1 MKAPTIFLKAGAG
14 LLLTAGGL
22 VAAETATLRL
32 SLHEA
37 TRRALE
43 RNTTLAVERQNFD
56 QSMSAVDAARG
67 AYDVVWDGA
76 FSWRKNTDP
85 VNSLFSGAPAGFLA
99 PENEGV
105 AASTGLTGLLPTG
118 GSVSLFT
125 SWGRATTNGVFTI
138 LSPAY
143 ETGVGVSLRQPL
155 LRNLLS
161 DPAREAIRVAA
172 ADRKGSE
179 ARLAQTVSDTVAKVE
194 DAYWNLVARRRD
206 VVSLESAV
214 DLADRQLSD
223 TKTRVESGTLPKTDV
238 AQPTA
243 ELERRRGDLALA
255 RRLVEEAENAL
266 KLLVLGDPR
275 DADWSL
281 AIVPEDA
288 PELQLE
294 KPDLDA
300 SLASAFSRRP
310 EIGEARAQLEHFE
323 AQLTGR
329 RSDLLPSLDLVA
341 SYQRRG
347 LAGSLNPDAVSLG
360 GGPVVVPTPLSGGSG
375 RSYSTI
381 RENRFPDASVGVA
394 LSVPIANRTARAN
407 LAIARSR
414 VSQGTVGVTSSEQ
427 QVGAEVRNAVFAVET
442 ARMRIDAAKAARAAA
457 ETQLAAEQ
465 ERFHA
470 GMSTNFL
477 VLTRQNDL
485 TNARVTE
492 TSALT
497 DYRRAETELARSTG
511 TLLERRGVTIDKSE
525 ADNARFRT
533 PNNAHFDS
541 SDNAAAKTTIR

>member
-1 MKAPTIFLKAGAG
+1 VKRLAVPLPLAAI
-14 LLLTAGGL
+14 LLLTAAGAAS
-22 VAAETATLRL
+22 AAEPGSLPL

-43 RNTTLAVERQNFD
+43 RNTDLAVERQNFD
-56 QSMSAVDAARG
+56 QAVSAVESARG

-76 FSWRKNTDP
+76 LSWRKNTDP
-85 VNSLFSGAPAGFLA
+85 VNSLFSGAPAGVLA

-105 AASTGLTGLLPTG
+105 AASTDLTGLLPTG

-172 ADRKGSE
+172 ADRRRSE
-179 ARLAQTVSDTVAKVE
+179 ARLAQTASDTVARVE
-194 DAYWNLVARRRD
+194 DAYWNLVEKRRD

-223 TKTRVESGTLPKTDV
+223 TNTRVESGSLPKTDV

-243 ELERRRGDLALA
+243 ELERRKGDLALA
-255 RRLVEEAENAL
+255 RQQVEEADNAL
-266 KLLVLGDPR
+266 KLVVLGDPR
-275 DADWSL
+275 DPDWSRP
-281 AIVPEDA
+281 ITPEDA

-294 KPDLDA
+294 KPDLA
-300 SLASAFSRRP
+300 GSLESAFSRRP
-310 EIGEARAQLEHFE
+310 EIGEARAQLERFE
-323 AQLTGR
+323 AQVAGR

-347 LAGSLNPDAVSLG
+347 LAGSLNPEAASLG
-360 GGPVVVPTPLSGGSG
+360 GGPVVVPSPLSGGSG
-375 RSYSTI
+375 RSYGTI
-381 RENRFPDASVGVA
+381 RENRFPDASVGIA

-414 VSQGTVGVTSSEQ
+414 VSQGTIGVTSAEQ
-427 QVGAEVRNAVFAVET
+427 QIGAEVRNAVFAVET
-442 ARMRIDAAKAARAAA
+442 ARTRIEAARASRAAA
-457 ETQLAAEQ
+457 ETQLTAEQ

-497 DYRRAETELARSTG
+497 DYRKAETELARSTG
-511 TLLERRGVTIDKSE
+511 TLLDRRGVTIDRSQ
-525 ADNARFRT
+525 A
-533 PNNAHFDS
+533 NNAHFNS
-541 SDNAAAKTTIR
+541 SDNAGAKPTTR

>member
-1 MKAPTIFLKAGAG
+1 MRALAARFLQAGAG
-14 LLLTAGGL
+14 VLLIVAGT
-22 VAAETATLRL
+22 VSAAEPGTLPL

-43 RNTTLAVERQNFD
+43 RNTTLAVERQSLD
-56 QSMSAVDAARG
+56 QAASAVDAARG

-99 PENEGV
+99 PENESV
-105 AASTGLTGLLPTG
+105 AASTDLTGLLPTG
-118 GSVSLFT
+118 GTVSLFT
-125 SWGRATTNGVFTI
+125 NWGRATTNGVFTI

-161 DPAREAIRVAA
+161 DPAREAIKVAA
-172 ADRKGSE
+172 ADRRGSE
-179 ARLAQTVSDTVAKVE
+179 ARLEQTVFDTVAKVE
-194 DAYWNLVARRRD
+194 DAYWTLVARRRD
-206 VVSLESAV
+206 VVSIESAV

-255 RRLVEEAENAL
+255 RRQVEEAENAL
-266 KLLVLGDPR
+266 KLLILGDPR
-275 DADWSL
+275 DPDWHSP
-281 AIVPEDA
+281 IIPVDA
-288 PELQLE
+288 PETELE
-294 KPDLDA
+294 KPDLEG
-300 SLASAFSRRP
+300 SLASANSRRP
-310 EIGEARAQLEHFE
+310 EIAEARAQLDHFE
-323 AQLTGR
+323 AQLGAR
-329 RSDLLPSLDLVA
+329 RSDLLPSLDLIA

-347 LAGSLNPDAVSLG
+347 LAGSLNPDAESLG
-360 GGPVVVPTPLSGGSG
+360 GGPVVVPSPLSGGSG
-375 RSYSTI
+375 RSYGTI
-381 RENRFPDASVGVA
+381 RENRFPDASVGIA

-414 VSQGTVGVTSSEQ
+414 VSQGATGVTSSEQ

-442 ARMRIDAAKAARAAA
+442 ARMRIDAARASRAAA
-457 ETQLAAEQ
+457 ETQLSAEQ
-465 ERFHA
+465 DRFHA
-470 GMSTNFL
+470 GLSTNFL

-497 DYRRAETELARSTG
+497 DYRKAETELARSTG
-511 TLLERRGVTIDKSE
+511 TLLERRGVTIDKSQ
-525 ADNARFRT
+525 A
-533 PNNAHFDS
+533 NNPHFDPN
-541 SDNAAAKTTIR
+541 DNPAAKTAIR